1 MGFQPCE
8 HHGIVFALNALQAE
22 VKALKRLQAEI
33 AAKDIRKEKP
43 PGRNATPARLA
54 SFRESFKFSDCL
66 DAKFAIMGQGFIK
79 IGGAREHN
87 LKNIT
92 LAIPRDKLVVI
103 TGLSGS
109 GKSSLAFDT
118 IYAEGQRKYVE
129 SLSAYAR
136 QFLDQM
142 QKPEV
147 DFIEGLSPAVAIE
160 QRSSGSSPRSIIAT
174 TTEIY
179 DYLRLLFAHVGQA
192 HCPETGVPIVPQ
204 TTSDIVDK
212 ILSLP
217 PRARVM
223 ILAPVVRGQK
233 GEFRDVVERLSREGF
248 VRARVDGE
256 LVELASDGAGP
267 RVRLDA
273 KEKHTIEAI
282 VDRLVI
288 DPRVRVRLSDSVET
302 ALKWGEGVLLTLHQ
316 LPEGASKVQSPKS
329 KVASESPAPRASS
342 LAADSWIETLHSN
355 RNFSPATGKSYE
367 LLTPKHFSFNA
378 PSGACVVCHGLG
390 QKMVFDESLVV
401 PDHEKSLD
409 GGAILPWRRGGK
421 RMIVYYK
428 ALLRGVA
435 ANYRMNLETPYKDLP
450 EDFKRVLMWGSGGT
464 EIEFHFWRAGK
475 VSAIKR
481 PFEGVIPH
489 LERLYH
495 ESESEFTRNRLKA
508 FMSPQF
514 CDACNGQRLKP
525 EILAVT
531 LGTDED
537 VLRIACSVPKQV
549 GGNESSNESRGTQTA
564 IRIPGLSIMDVCSL
578 SVDKADEFFADLKL
592 SEFQER
598 VAREIIKEIRS
609 RLGFLKNV
617 GLGYLTLNRESGT
630 LSGGEAQRIRLATQ
644 IGAGLVG
651 VLYILDEPSIGLHQ
665 RDNDRLLRTLEE
677 LRDLG
682 NSVLVVEHDADTI
695 RHADYVVD
703 LGPGAGVH
711 GGEVVAVG
719 TLDELLS
726 NPRSLTAKYLTGE
739 LTIPVPRQR
748 VKPSAERGWLQVVGA
763 RENNLKNIDARI
775 PLGALTCVTGVS
787 GSGKSTL
794 VDDILRRALFRK
806 FYGSKERPGAHRAL
820 KGFED
825 LDKVIVI
832 DQTPIGR
839 TPRSNPATY
848 TGMFNAIRDLF
859 ARLPAA
865 RIRGYGAGRF
875 SFNVKGGRC
884 EKCEGDGLIKIE
896 MHFLPPVY
904 VICEAC
910 SGRRYNRET
919 LEITYKGKNI
929 ADVLDMTVDE
939 AVAFFRAVPQIYEP
953 LLTLAEVGLGYIG
966 LGQSGTTL
974 SGGEAQRV
982 KLAAELSR
990 KATGKTLYILDEPTT
1005 GLHFHD
1011 VAKLLEVLFK
1021 LRASG
1026 NTLLV
1031 IEHNLDVIKT
1041 ADWIID
1047 LGPEGG
1053 DAGGR
1058 IVAQGPPEEVAR
1070 RAESYT
1076 GQYLSRVLS

>member
-1 MGFQPCE
+1 MS
-8 HHGIVFALNALQAE
+8 
-22 VKALKRLQAEI
+22 
-33 AAKDIRKEKP
+33 KE
-43 PGRNATPARLA
+43 
-54 SFRESFKFSDCL
+54 
-66 DAKFAIMGQGFIK
+66 FIK

-87 LKNIT
+87 LKNLT
-92 LAIPRDKLVVI
+92 LQIPRDKLVVI

-142 QKPEV
+142 QKPDV
-147 DFIEGLSPAVAIE
+147 DFIEGLSPAIAIE
-160 QRSSGSSPRSIIAT
+160 QRSSGSGPRSIIAT

-179 DYLRLLFAHVGQA
+179 DYLRLLYAHIGQPF
-192 HCPETGVPIVPQ
+192 CPETGVAIVTQ

-212 ILSLP
+212 ILALP

-223 ILAPVVRGQK
+223 VLAPVVRDQK
-233 GEFRDVVERLSREGF
+233 GEFRDVIERLGREGF
-248 VRARVDGE
+248 VRARVDGNI
-256 LVELASDGAGP
+256 VELAEGA
-267 RVRLDA
+267 RVKLDP
-273 KEKHTIEAI
+273 KERHTIEAV

-288 DPRVRVRLSDSVET
+288 DDKIRVRLSDSVET
-302 ALKWGEGVLLTLHQ
+302 ALKWGEGILLTLHQ
-316 LPEGASKVQSPKS
+316 LPEESKAQSPKP
-329 KVASESPAPRASS
+329 KVETAPATPRATTP
-342 LAADSWIETLHSN
+342 DPVWIETLHSN

-367 LLTPKHFSFNA
+367 PLTPKHFSFNA
-378 PSGACVVCHGLG
+378 PNGACPVCHGLG
-390 QKMVFDESLVV
+390 QKMVFDEHLVV
-401 PDHEKSLD
+401 PDAEKSLEQ
-409 GGAILPWRRGGK
+409 GAVLPWRRGGK
-421 RMIVYYK
+421 RMVVYYK
-428 ALLRGVA
+428 AMLRAVA
-435 ANYRMNLETPYKDLP
+435 GHYHINMETPYKDLP
-450 EDFKRVLMWGSGGT
+450 EDFKRALVWGTGAT
-464 EIEFHFWRAGK
+464 EIEFSFWRAGK
-475 VSAIKR
+475 QSKITR
-481 PFEGVIPH
+481 PFEGVVPN
-489 LERLYH
+489 LDRLYH
-495 ESESEFTRNRLKA
+495 ESESEFTKNRLKA

-514 CDACNGQRLKP
+514 CDACGGQRLKP
-525 EILAVT
+525 EILAVR
-531 LGTDED
+531 LGADGPQSS
-537 VLRIACSVPKQV
+537 VLSPQSS
-549 GGNESSNESRGTQTA
+549 ESKPSGLKLKL
-564 IRIPGLSIMDVCSL
+564 PGLSIMDVCEL
-578 SVDKADEFFADLKL
+578 SVDKADKFFATLKL
-592 SEFQER
+592 TEFQEKI
-598 VAREIIKEIRS
+598 AREIIKEIRA
-609 RLGFLKNV
+609 RLGFLHNV

-665 RDNDRLLRTLEE
+665 RDNDRLLRTLVG
-677 LRDLG
+677 LRNLG

-695 RHADYVVD
+695 RHADYILD
-703 LGPGAGVH
+703 LGPGAGVR
-711 GGEVVAVG
+711 GGELVAAG
-719 TLDELLS
+719 TLDEILA
-726 NPRSLTAKYLTGE
+726 NTHSLTAKYLTGE
-739 LTIPVPRQR
+739 LTIPIPKQR
-748 VKPSAERGWLQVVGA
+748 IKPSPEKGWLEVLGA
-763 RENNLKNIDARI
+763 RENNLKNVDARI
-775 PLGALTCVTGVS
+775 PFGTLTCVTGVS

-806 FYGSKERPGAHRAL
+806 FFGSKERPGAHRAL
-820 KGFED
+820 KGFES

-859 ARLPAA
+859 SRLPTA
-865 RIRGYGAGRF
+865 RVRGYDAGRF

-904 VICEAC
+904 VTCEAC
-910 SGRRYNRET
+910 NGRRYNRET

-939 AVAFFRAVPQIYEP
+939 GVSFFRAVPQIYDP
-953 LLTLAEVGLGYIG
+953 LLTLAEVGLGYIR
-966 LGQSGTTL
+966 LGQQATTL

-982 KLAAELSR
+982 KLASELSR
-990 KATGKTLYILDEPTT
+990 KATGRTLYILDEPTT

-1041 ADWIID
+1041 ADWVID
-1047 LGPEGG
+1047 MGPEGG
-1053 DAGGR
+1053 DGGGQ
-1058 IVAQGPPEEVAR
+1058 IVAQGPPEKI
-1070 RAESYT
+1070 AECEASHT
-1076 GQYLSRVLS
+1076 GNYLRSVLEGAPAAVTT